1 MKLTDILPVEIW
13 ATIEDEAN
21 EKFGLYASVFDAEGH
36 RVTGRTRPRPNRLC
50 PAIVATADGQT
61 QICARSHQDIV
72 GRVRREGKPV
82 VDQCDAG
89 FVKIIVPIFV
99 DGEFL
104 GAFGGC
110 GKPLEDEGIDCF
122 YISKVTGIPENE
134 VEALA
139 SDITSMTERET
150 REVASFLAARVRSV
164 FEAVLD

>member
-21 EKFGLYASVFDAEGH
+21 EKFGLNASIFDADGH
-36 RVTGRTRPRPNRLC
+36 RVTGKRRRVNRLC
-50 PAIVATADGQT
+50 PAIAASPDGQA

-82 VDQCDAG
+82 IDQCDAG
-89 FVKIIVPIFV
+89 FVKIVVPIFV

-110 GKPLEDEGIDCF
+110 GMPLEGEGVDCF
-122 YISKVTGIPENE
+122 YVGKVTGMPEAE

-139 SDITSMTERET
+139 NDIPSMTERET
-150 REVASFLAARVRSV
+150 QDVARFLTERVRAV
-164 FEAVLD
+164 FAAAGD